1 MPTPIPSLPLGAS
14 WQSYS
19 ARDLCPGDSAVWA
32 FQRALRA
39 DGYGGLVPAMA
50 RRTNRE
56 IRDQDVQRLKC
67 LPEIHPPHADP
78 DLHGWE
84 AERGDGAAW
93 PDTSSS
99 VSRASRN
106 SRSSSNHG
114 ASPRRRSQGSS
125 GTRSS
130 ILRSWGENS
139 ARGSPM
145 PSSGLGEQSQ
155 QVYGSRR
162 RDGGDGANNARRSA
176 ADMQRVEAG
185 HRSATGGFVGPRRT
199 PGERT
204 WVAPSR
210 RDGQT
215 QVENLYYVGAPSQ
228 ARREET
234 RPASTVPNR
243 ITPGSLSRKP
253 ATPRI

>member
-1 MPTPIPSLPLGAS
+1 
-14 WQSYS
+14 
-19 ARDLCPGDSAVWA
+19 
-32 FQRALRA
+32 
-39 DGYGGLVPAMA
+39 
-50 RRTNRE
+50 
-56 IRDQDVQRLKC
+56 
-67 LPEIHPPHADP
+67 
-78 DLHGWE
+78 
-84 AERGDGAAW
+84 
-93 PDTSSS
+93 
-99 VSRASRN
+99 
-106 SRSSSNHG
+106 
-114 ASPRRRSQGSS
+114 
-125 GTRSS
+125 
-130 ILRSWGENS
+130 
-139 ARGSPM
+139 M

-215 QVENLYYVGAPSQ
+215 QVENQYYVGAPSQ

-253 ATPRI
+253 ATPRIEEQGLKKAFFRIPRSPKKFFLGCLTGFFGGSRLQGLVGFQRRLRSQPTGSKKFD